1 MEILADVTRN
11 RRNRPQANREH
22 LLCVELEQREASMG
36 QDFPRSLL
44 SPESSP
50 NETVLTILTQ

>member
-50 NETVLTILTQ
+50 NDNLDSIM